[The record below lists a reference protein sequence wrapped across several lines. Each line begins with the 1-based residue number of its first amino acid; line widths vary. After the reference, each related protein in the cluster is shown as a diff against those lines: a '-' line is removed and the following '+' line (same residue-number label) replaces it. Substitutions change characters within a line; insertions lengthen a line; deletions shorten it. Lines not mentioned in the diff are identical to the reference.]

1 MRHVPVLARG
11 KDYVFAQ
18 SLADVAKFVGLG
30 GIGYTPLAPAAL
42 VQKYTVVLAA
52 AQRYAAQ
59 LPAAALGDRAID
71 TRDRSIRV
79 LGHHIFRICEAFL
92 ETAVDDAYL
101 ALDQV
106 NRDPPPGELM
116 TGDAIAMHGRE
127 ITDRL
132 EQWWAGTNDESVRS
146 RHVATYY
153 GAQTLHQVLERST
166 WHSAQHV
173 RQLTAVL
180 ERLGIEPQGRLTD
193 QDLAGLPLPKNLW
206 D

>member
-11 KDYVFAQ
+11 KEYVFAQ
-18 SLADVAKFVGLG
+18 SLADVAKFVGLA

-42 VQKYTVVLAA
+42 VRKYTVVLAA
-52 AQRYAAQ
+52 AQRHVAQ

-101 ALDQV
+101 SLEQV
-106 NRDPPPGELM
+106 NRDPPGELM
-116 TGDAIAMHGRE
+116 TGDAIAAHGRG
-127 ITDRL
+127 IIDRL
-132 EQWWAGTNDESVRS
+132 ERWWADSNDESVRS
-146 RHVATYY
+146 RTVATYY
-153 GAQTLHQVLERST
+153 GTQTLHQVLERST